1 MFHLFWTADYSKIQV
16 NTLGTLKSSTLWKK
30 LNFMMFHAYSTVD
43 YFFAVKFGSALSCDL
58 EPQNCPQ
65 IFHLFWTTDCFTANS
80 GQQKETDCL
89 HKVGETIV
97 RQIMLLFNFFLS
109 FLFLQRQE
117 KCCQFIPCQEM
128 FATVLSCL
136 LSDQTLLILVFCCCC
151 CWVSFRDFY
160 HESSVQLV
168 SLGVNVA
175 WNPACLL
182 HIVCV
187 CVRPRTCTHV

>member
-1 MFHLFWTADYSKIQV
+1 M
-16 NTLGTLKSSTLWKK
+16 
-30 LNFMMFHAYSTVD
+30 
-43 YFFAVKFGSALSCDL
+43 KFGSALSCDL
-58 EPQNCPQ
+58 EPQNCTQ

-89 HKVGETIV
+89 PKVGETSEADYV
-97 RQIMLLFNFFLS
+97 TFSFFLS
-109 FLFLQRQE
+109 FFFFYKGKKNTADSSRQE
-117 KCCQFIPCQEM
+117 T
-128 FATVLSCL
+128 FAIVLSCL
-136 LSDQTLLILVFCCCC
+136 LSDQTLLILVFCCCCC

-187 CVRPRTCTHV
+187 CARPCTRTHV